1 VRGAG
6 AVQAFASAVGA
17 LSTHDVARAAGD
29 LAGLGEGSTPAG
41 DDFLVGALYALRWL
55 LPDARADQLCESIAA
70 AAAPR
75 TTRLSGQFLQ
85 RAAGGEAIP
94 TWSFFLSA
102 LAAGEPARIRAGSR
116 GVLALGHTSGRAALE
131 GFLATAEALIGDSA

>member
-1 VRGAG
+1 VTFLGAIG
-6 AVQAFASAVGA
+6 SRSAA
-17 LSTHDVARAAGD
+17 TVAAAARD

-41 DDFLVGALYALRWL
+41 DDFLVGAMYALRWL
-55 LPDARADQLCESIAA
+55 LPEARAERLCGAIAK

-75 TTRLSGQFLQ
+75 TTRLSAQFLR

-102 LAAGEPARIRAGSR
+102 LATGEPARIGAGAR
-116 GVLALGHTSGRAALE
+116 DVLALGHTSGRAALD
-131 GFLATAEALIGDSA
+131 GFIATASAMTGGPS

>member
-1 VRGAG
+1 VRGES

-17 LSTHDVARAAGD
+17 RSTEAVVSAARA

-41 DDFLVGALYALRWL
+41 DDFLVGAMYALRWL
-55 LPDARADQLCESIAA
+55 LPDARASQLCESIAA

-75 TTRLSGQFLQ
+75 TTRVSAQFLQ

-102 LAAGEPARIRAGSR
+102 LATGQPPRIRASAR
-116 GVLALGHTSGRAALE
+116 DVLALGHTSGRAALD
-131 GFLATAEALIGDSA
+131 GFVATAEALIGDRA